1 MDDSGN
7 TLPHDAI
14 EAHPPERGEHKKQY
28 VILYSCC
35 CCCCCCLHTIGG
47 VVGAAV
53 AGATGNYRAEE
64 FFAGKKSAPSGKPS
78 ARLLPTSQGLYWL
91 STAIIL
97 VLGLGVGLF
106 LVLSNSESDRLA
118 SDMTEMLFGYGIVLI
133 LLGPAFLLVASIF
146 MAVILGFRSDLRR
159 HAGYWK
165 SLGVITG
172 SMIAGTVVGIIA
184 MVIIGVV
191 LSAAF

>member
-64 FFAGKKSAPSGKPS
+64 FFEA
-78 ARLLPTSQGLYWL
+78 
-91 STAIIL
+91 
-97 VLGLGVGLF
+97 
-106 LVLSNSESDRLA
+106 
-118 SDMTEMLFGYGIVLI
+118 
-133 LLGPAFLLVASIF
+133 
-146 MAVILGFRSDLRR
+146 
-159 HAGYWK
+159 
-165 SLGVITG
+165 
-172 SMIAGTVVGIIA
+172 
-184 MVIIGVV
+184 
-191 LSAAF
+191 